1 MVDCIVKKRDGQA
14 LSEEEIRQ
22 IIAEKLEIPEE
33 QIKETTSFNDMQVDS
48 LYMVEIMFSIEE
60 MFGITI
66 DDATGLLTVQDLC
79 NYVENKIA

>member
-1 MVDCIVKKRDGQA
+1 MVFEK
-14 LSEEEIRQ
+14 IRQ
-22 IIAEKLEIPEE
+22 IFADKLEIPEE
-33 QIKETTSFNDMQVDS
+33 HIKETTSFNDMQVDS

-66 DDATGLLTVQDLC
+66 ADATGLLTVQDLC